1 MTNEEIQDLVD
12 RADAAHTSGNY
23 AVLEPLALEVLAAVA
38 LRSQDINDQCRIYES
53 QALSYLGTVRRVHGD
68 YAAALDYFSRSLAA
82 GERAADPMSCARAK
96 NGLGNVY
103 QSTSEFARAL
113 DAYRDAIALFEQAE
127 SREGVAMNLGNIGNI
142 YVSMAEY
149 ALAMNHLQQ
158 ALTIDEELGRTSGI
172 AANLGNI
179 AILYWNLQEYDQAL
193 EYMKRALALYE
204 QLSYQEGIAVNLG
217 NIGVLYSDRG
227 EHQLSLEYLQKTV
240 AMFETLGRKDG
251 VAIFLGNIGTAY
263 RQLGQFAH
271 SLETHS
277 RALQLHQELDNKE
290 GVSITL
296 GNIGLLYSA
305 REFDGYDI
313 ARAEEYLLK
322 ALAID
327 EEIGS
332 KKQVYT
338 HHQALAELYKQ
349 TKRWEEFGHHFEHYH
364 LIEKE
369 VLSEDAKKQAHLL
382 NQRRQAAERD
392 KELEIEKA
400 AAAAKLL
407 ATEEL
412 LHNVLPPAIAQRMLK
427 GEKLIAEKLT
437 NVSVLFADIV
447 EFTKLSGRITPE
459 ELVEGLDRIF
469 SEFDRLAEKYGLEK
483 IKTIGDA
490 YMVVAGAPRAR
501 ADHAEIIVQFALEM
515 LESIKQFR
523 AIATGE
529 AIQVRIGIH
538 TGDVVAGVI
547 GKKKFSYDLWGD
559 AVNTASRMESHGEA
573 GKIHVSEEFK
583 HAVETLHATSLHATS
598 LHADTLHA
606 MSLQFIRRGEMD
618 IKGKGKMC
626 TYFLEKEER

>member
-1 MTNEEIQDLVD
+1 MTNEEVQDLLD
-12 RADAAHTSGNY
+12 RADEALIAGNY
-23 AVLEPLALEVLAAVA
+23 VILERLASQVLAALA
-38 LRSQDINDQCRIYES
+38 LRPDENSSHCQIYKSHALRHIGNVARLQGNYS
-53 QALSYLGTVRRVHGD
+53 QALTLFTN
-68 YAAALDYFSRSLAA
+68 SLSA
-82 GERAADPMSCARAK
+82 GESAHDRMCIAFAK

-103 QSTSEFARAL
+103 QSTSEFALAL
-113 DAYRDAIALFEQAE
+113 ECYHDAHSLFEKVGN
-127 SREGVAMNLGNIGNI
+127 RERMASTLGNIGNM
-142 YVSMAEY
+142 YLNLSEY
-149 ALAMNHLQQ
+149 SLAIDYLQQ

-204 QLSYQEGIAVNLG
+204 QLGYQEGIAVNLG
-217 NIGVLYSDRG
+217 NIGVVYSDRG
-227 EHQLSLEYLQKTV
+227 EYQLALEYLQKTV

-251 VAIFLGNIGTAY
+251 VAIFLGNIGAAY
-263 RQLGQFAH
+263 KHLGQYA
-271 SLETHS
+271 SALENHS

-296 GNIGLLYSA
+296 GNIGLLYAA
-305 REFDGYDI
+305 REFDGYDN
-313 ARAEEYLLK
+313 ALAEEYLLK

-338 HHQALAELYKQ
+338 HHQALAELYRQ
-349 TKRWEEFGHHFEHYH
+349 SKRWEEFGHHFENYH
-364 LIEKE
+364 RIEKE
-369 VLSEDAKKQAHLL
+369 VLSEDAKKQAYLL
-382 NQRRQAAERD
+382 EQRRQAAERD

-412 LHNVLPPAIAQRMLK
+412 LHNVLPPAIAQRILK
-427 GEKLIAEKLT
+427 GENLIAEKLT

-547 GKKKFSYDLWGD
+547 GKKKFAYDLWGD
-559 AVNTASRMESHGEA
+559 AVNTASRMESHGEP
-573 GKIHVSEEFK
+573 GKIHISDDFMRALSLPADAPF
-583 HAVETLHATSLHATS
+583 HIVE
-598 LHADTLHA
+598 
-606 MSLQFIRRGEMD
+606 RGEMV
-618 IKGKGKMC
+618 IKGKGKMK
-626 TYFLEKEER
+626 TYFLENTILP